1 MNCWEFKKCG
11 REKGGARAAEL
22 GVCPAWPDHGR
33 LCAHMVGT
41 LCGGKVQGTFA
52 LKTKDCQQ
60 CEFFKSE
67 HYDHSN
73 PNRYY
78 LKKEGPKPATRR

>member
-1 MNCWEFKKCG
+1 
-11 REKGGARAAEL
+11 
-22 GVCPAWPDHGR
+22 
-33 LCAHMVGT
+33 VGT
-41 LCGGKVQGTFA
+41 LCGGEVQGTFA